1 MKYYRDA
8 FLISWKEIIELI
20 GLIFSVTIVFQS
32 DLNWFSFIIMIVIV
46 VSILIA
52 IFSIIRTFREVKA
65 NAYYTTTDI
74 NQYMYYWLKNNNR
87 AIIFSRDM
95 SWANEDQKIIH
106 ILKKKAADGELTLIL
121 GRRTSLVSNLEQ
133 RGAKFIEYSFLDYIP
148 QTRFTFVNYGSM
160 DEKVAIGKKDENDVH
175 RIVEYKPSD
184 APTYYLARDLI
195 SILIEMEKLKDKN
208 EKN

>member
-106 ILKKKAADGELTLIL
+106 ILKRKLLM
-121 GRRTSLVSNLEQ
+121 
-133 RGAKFIEYSFLDYIP
+133 
-148 QTRFTFVNYGSM
+148 VN
-160 DEKVAIGKKDENDVH
+160 
-175 RIVEYKPSD
+175 
-184 APTYYLARDLI
+184 
-195 SILIEMEKLKDKN
+195 
-208 EKN
+208 